1 MVMEKTKNNRKPYWF
16 FNRYP
21 IENWVDFFKKKV
33 VPIHQHTIWYYLGGA
48 TLFLFAIQVV
58 TGILLLLYY
67 RPTEEAAFASVQFIM
82 TKVRFG
88 WLIRSVHSW
97 SANLMVL
104 SCFIHM
110 FSTFLLKAYRYPRE
124 FTWITGSLLL
134 FLTMAFGFSGYLL
147 PWNEISY
154 FGTRVATESIASIP
168 VIGHYLLVFFRGGE
182 DVSGAT
188 LTRFFGFH
196 VAVLP
201 LLLTMIL
208 IVHLLMVQVQG
219 MSVPLSVEKKP
230 GPPTKTS
237 PFFPNFILK
246 DCLGWLI
253 TLGLLAML
261 AALYPWELG
270 VKADPFAPAPAGIK
284 PEWYFLFLFQTLKLI
299 PATIFSLSGEMIA
312 VMTFGV
318 VGILWALV
326 PFIDRRANRGMK
338 SPLFT
343 ILGIGAIAYIA
354 VMTAIAYIVSKK

>member
-1 MVMEKTKNNRKPYWF
+1 
-16 FNRYP
+16 
-21 IENWVDFFKKKV
+21 
-33 VPIHQHTIWYYLGGA
+33 
-48 TLFLFAIQVV
+48 
-58 TGILLLLYY
+58 
-67 RPTEEAAFASVQFIM
+67 
-82 TKVRFG
+82 
-88 WLIRSVHSW
+88 
-97 SANLMVL
+97 
-104 SCFIHM
+104 
-110 FSTFLLKAYRYPRE
+110 
-124 FTWITGSLLL
+124 
-134 FLTMAFGFSGYLL
+134 MAFGFSGYLL

-201 LLLTMIL
+201 LLLTMVL

-219 MSVPLSVEKKP
+219 MSVPLSVEKQP
-230 GPPTKTS
+230 GPPPKTS

-253 TLGLLAML
+253 TLGLLALL

-312 VMTFGV
+312 VMTFAV

-326 PFIDRRANRGMK
+326 PFIDRRANRSLK

-343 ILGIGAIAYIA
+343 ILGVGAIVYIA
-354 VMTAIAYIVSKK
+354 VMTVIAYMVSKK